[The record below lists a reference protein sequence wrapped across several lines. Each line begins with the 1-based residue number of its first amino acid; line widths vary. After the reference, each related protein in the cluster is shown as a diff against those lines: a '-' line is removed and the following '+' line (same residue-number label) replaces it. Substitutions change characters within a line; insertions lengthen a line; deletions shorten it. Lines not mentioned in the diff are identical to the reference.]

1 MKAMPKKQEK
11 KRVRKPLTQEQRDR
25 KNARRRERRAM
36 LKAQA
41 QAQAQSKGTKTPKK
55 VCAKN
60 LKEKIQMKKCNIP
73 DNVKIEFVVDSIK
86 SKLFMLAMDFVIL
99 HNLAIKANK
108 G

>member
-41 QAQAQSKGTKTPKK
+41 QAQSEITKTPKK
-55 VCAKN
+55 VSAKN
-60 LKEKIQMKKCNIP
+60 LKEKIQVKKCNIP
-73 DNVKIEFVVDSIK
+73 DSVKLEVVVDSIK
-86 SKLFMLAMDFVIL
+86 SKLLMLAMDFAML
-99 HNLAIKANK
+99 HNLAMKANK
-108 G
+108 

>member
-1 MKAMPKKQEK
+1 MKTMPKKQEK

-25 KNARRRERRAM
+25 K
-36 LKAQA
+36 
-41 QAQAQSKGTKTPKK
+41 TPKK
-55 VCAKN
+55 VSAKN

-73 DNVKIEFVVDSIK
+73 DNVKIDLVIDSIK